1 MKEYRKEC
9 KLFPNDIINKCAYYD
24 FFKNIL
30 QTLCSNKLSL
40 DKSNFNYSKES
51 MLVLR
56 ESCFSKNLLT
66 QKRDIISM
74 CFLTQEQM
82 KLKKKIK
89 LNLVYS
95 FYIGI

>member
-40 DKSNFNYSKES
+40 DKSN
-51 MLVLR
+51 LT
-56 ESCFSKNLLT
+56 T
-66 QKRDIISM
+66 QKSL
-74 CFLTQEQM
+74 C
-82 KLKKKIK
+82 
-89 LNLVYS
+89 
-95 FYIGI
+95 